1 MVRGQTPHE
10 GARTRRDLRP
20 AVEPMRGGAL
30 ERDGDVR
37 VWGVGGEALKLGP
50 EHDPRVSTLHANAL
64 DVGLARDHEVEK
76 EARVD
81 LGAQRGGHVEV
92 GEHRLQALDAPG
104 MHLLDDVPDVEEV
117 AQTAGG
123 RGVATARHV
132 GWGVGL
138 GGGEQVVMILIK
150 NPRESIYA
158 AHGFT
163 IRISQ
168 FLLKTKSQ
176 QSLYV

>member
-1 MVRGQTPHE
+1 MVRGQTPHK

-92 GEHRLQALDAPG
+92 GEHWLQALDAPG

-123 RGVATARHV
+123 RGVAAARHV

-138 GGGEQVVMILIK
+138 GVQGERGTCASRCGCGGERHTLK
-150 NPRESIYA
+150 N
-158 AHGFT
+158 FKKN
-163 IRISQ
+163 SQ
-168 FLLKTKSQ
+168 KKVQALPGGGCT
-176 QSLYV
+176 